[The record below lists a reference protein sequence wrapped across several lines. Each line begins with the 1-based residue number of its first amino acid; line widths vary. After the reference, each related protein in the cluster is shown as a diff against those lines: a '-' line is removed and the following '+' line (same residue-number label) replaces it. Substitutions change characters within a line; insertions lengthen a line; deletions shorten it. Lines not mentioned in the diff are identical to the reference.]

1 VKLRWVLGGI
11 YMGLD
16 CRFVLP
22 HCLWNLTG
30 PVICKADYAMLPS
43 RTMLF
48 VATRMALLERLAR
61 LLGACFFA
69 FVLPFICWGAVATP
83 GHPHARPH
91 FVFVAPELTSG
102 AVAAPLQRPTLTE
115 TLRRLAL
122 ASWCG
127 AGAPTQEGLLEEGH
141 AAAGQSIP
149 AVLAVSLLAPLVLL
163 AASLVLLRRLPH
175 FALFLQSLWGR
186 SFALRLSTPPPRRL
200 LIGSLACG

>member
-1 VKLRWVLGGI
+1 
-11 YMGLD
+11 
-16 CRFVLP
+16 
-22 HCLWNLTG
+22 
-30 PVICKADYAMLPS
+30 ML
-43 RTMLF
+43 L

-69 FVLPFICWGAVATP
+69 FVLPFICWGSVATP

-91 FVFVAPELTSG
+91 FVFVAPELTTG
-102 AVAAPLQRPTLTE
+102 APVAPLHRPTLTE

-127 AGAPTQEGLLEEGH
+127 AGAPTQEGLLDGGH

-149 AVLAVSLLAPLVLL
+149 AVLAVSLLAPFVLL
-163 AASLVLLRRLPH
+163 AASLVLPRKLPH

-186 SFALRLSTPPPRRL
+186 SFALRLSTPPPRCL
-200 LIGSLACG
+200 PIGSLACG